1 MTSTASFAVGRHVPA
16 TSSALRP
23 APDDEL
29 RAYGGAR
36 LFRGKRVLD
45 VGTGDGRIAIG
56 VATYATAAV
65 GVDPDDEAIAAAR
78 SKAASLGLANVRFE
92 VGAAQDLPF
101 SPASFD
107 TVFLSWTL

>member
-1 MTSTASFAVGRHVPA
+1 VPA